1 MDLLSGENLDKV
13 CVNNL
18 KKYSSI
24 IFVFVFCLSLSTNT
38 YSYVRNITS
47 GDAFVRWPDSI
58 SLMDVYIN
66 TASSNNMLASDVETI
81 VTDSIAQWNGKSRM
95 TIRKNLTNLTNQESV
110 NEIYFSTDP
119 SVFNGLGVV
128 GVTQVIFKNNTGE
141 ILEAD
146 IIINDNSIF
155 STDILSIGYLG
166 NVITHELGHFLG
178 LGHSQVIGS
187 SMFYALS
194 NGQSKLSS
202 DDKAGI
208 YSSYPNSDVT
218 KGSLRGKI
226 VGGSGLLG
234 VFGAHVQAI
243 SLLNGDV
250 AGATISN
257 VDGSF
262 SIDGL
267 AKNDK
272 YYIYTS
278 PIVKLGLPSKYDNA
292 RFDFCESSQKYRG
305 SFFQS
310 CESSAEGH
318 PQAVSLGSSQV
329 NIGNITIRCGFDTP
343 LAYMQNKGITP
354 AIFDMMDGVSSG
366 IGNAFTGYFSEQEM
380 NLGSSEDYF
389 KLDLTTVDWD
399 DFSSPTDDLF
409 VEFKIL
415 NQSFYSLFKANIQIT
430 NGAGGITSI
439 NPQYVQNSDG
449 WLNLDTIA
457 RIPITRSAL
466 SDTFEVRVIPEKI
479 SDLVSAPD
487 LEEFFPSSASFKDPL
502 YFYLVTASIV
512 KQNPD
517 LSFSPVSSKNDQLS
531 DNSQCSD
538 APKTYALSDYSVK
551 GASSGAQSRKKD
563 SGLAC
568 GTVDMQGGSGGGPGG
583 FFIGLIFSLLLC
595 SLTSSIIRQYR
606 SKQYSKMV

>member
-1 MDLLSGENLDKV
+1 M
-13 CVNNL
+13 NNL
-18 KKYSSI
+18 KNFPFV
-24 IFVFVFCLSLSTNT
+24 IFVFVFCLSLPTIA

-66 TASSNNMLASDVETI
+66 TASTNNINILPSEIETI
-81 VTDSIAQWNGKSRM
+81 ITDSIAQWNGKSGV
-95 TIRKNLTNLTNQESV
+95 TIRKNLTSLSNQESV

-128 GVTQVIFKNNTGE
+128 GVTQVIFKNDTGE

-187 SMFYALS
+187 TMFYALS
-194 NGQSKLSS
+194 NGQSNLSS

-208 YSSYPNSDVT
+208 YSSYPNSDIT
-218 KGSLRGKI
+218 KGSLKGKI
-226 VGGSGLLG
+226 VGGTGLVG
-234 VFGAHVQAI
+234 VFGANVQAI
-243 SLLNGDV
+243 SLSKGDV

-267 AKNDK
+267 ARNDK
-272 YYIYTS
+272 YFIYTN
-278 PIVKLGLPSKYDNA
+278 PIVKIGLPSKYDNA
-292 RFDFCESSQKYRG
+292 RFDFCESSKKYRG

-318 PQAVSLGSSQV
+318 PQAINLSSSQV
-329 NIGNITIRCGFDTP
+329 NIGNITIRCGLDTP
-343 LAYMQNKGITP
+343 LGYMQNKGITP
-354 AIFDMMDGVSSG
+354 AIFDMMDGVNSG
-366 IGNAFTGYFSEQEM
+366 VGNAFTGYFSDQEM
-380 NLGSSEDYF
+380 NLPTPADYF
-389 KLDLTTVDWD
+389 KLDLSTVDWD
-399 DFSSPTDDLF
+399 DISSPTDDLF

-415 NQSFYSLFKANIQIT
+415 NQAFYSLFKANIQIT
-430 NGAGGITSI
+430 NGAGFITSI
-439 NPQYVQNSDG
+439 SPQYIQNSDG

-457 RIPITRSAL
+457 RVPITRLAL
-466 SDTFEVRVIPEKI
+466 SDTFEVRVTPEKI
-479 SDLVSAPD
+479 NELLSAPD
-487 LEEFFPSSASFKDPL
+487 IEEFFPSSESFKDPL
-502 YFYLVTASIV
+502 YFYLVTAAIV

-517 LSFSPVSSKNDQLS
+517 MSFSPISSKNDQLS
-531 DNSQCSD
+531 DNSQCTD

-551 GASSGAQSRKKD
+551 GATTGAQSRKKD
-563 SGLAC
+563 TSLAC

-583 FFIGLIFSLLLC
+583 FFVGLIFSLLLC
-595 SLTSSIIRQYR
+595 SLTSSIFKQYR